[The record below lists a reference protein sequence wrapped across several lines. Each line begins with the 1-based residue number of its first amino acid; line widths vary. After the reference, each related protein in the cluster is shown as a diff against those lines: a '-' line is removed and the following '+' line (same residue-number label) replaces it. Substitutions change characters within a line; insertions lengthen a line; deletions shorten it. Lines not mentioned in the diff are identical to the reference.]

1 MVQAD
6 TVQIEQALINLVR
19 NALDAMRELPALERR
34 LLVTT
39 GIAGNGMAFISVR
52 DSGAGIK
59 PTDMEHLFD
68 AFYTTKETGMGMGLA
83 ITQTII
89 EDHRGK
95 IHAESW
101 PGKGSTFTIELPLDI
116 NTPESLAS

>member
-1 MVQAD
+1 VRAD
-6 TVQIEQALINLVR
+6 TVQIEQALINLLR
-19 NALDAMRELPALERR
+19 NALDAMKDLAALERR
-34 LLVTT
+34 LKVTT
-39 GIAGNGMAFISVR
+39 GIADNGMVFISVE

-89 EDHRGK
+89 EDHHGK

-101 PGKGSTFTIELPLDI
+101 PGKGSTFTIELPVHVE
-116 NTPESLAS
+116 TSESLAS